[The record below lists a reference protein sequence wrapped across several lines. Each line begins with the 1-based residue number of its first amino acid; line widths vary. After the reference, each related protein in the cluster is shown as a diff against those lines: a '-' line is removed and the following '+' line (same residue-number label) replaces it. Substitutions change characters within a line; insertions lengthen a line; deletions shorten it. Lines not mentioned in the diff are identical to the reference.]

1 MTKIAYRIFDTHVI
15 AIFVLT
21 FIHDIQYFID
31 SGHAILLLPRI
42 NILNDSFSDILIL

>member
-31 SGHAILLLPRI
+31 SGHAVLLPRI
-42 NILNDSFSDILIL
+42 NILNDRFSDILIL